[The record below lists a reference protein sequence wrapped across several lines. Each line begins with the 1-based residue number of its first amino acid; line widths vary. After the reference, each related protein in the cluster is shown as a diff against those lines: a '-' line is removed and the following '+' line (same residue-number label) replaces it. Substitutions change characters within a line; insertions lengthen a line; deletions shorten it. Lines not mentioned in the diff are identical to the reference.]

1 MFLKCLVLGSFVCG
15 GVVAACSSSSVPV
28 ATVPPGSDAAAFLD
42 ANVQVDAGNADAS
55 VREDA
60 ALNVQIESEPNNGAT
75 VTEFNAMTL
84 PGTMRGVIDPANDT
98 DIFAVDLTPGQFW
111 EWTAAPSSDLA
122 PLVTLFD
129 TNMNSLN
136 PTSIGYAAAGAP
148 ASLQHF
154 VLRPGKF
161 VVAMRDA
168 RNRAPS
174 QNKGGPGFGYAL
186 TAKRIASLP
195 AIPVTFPSIKQGKLA
210 SVGAVDLYS
219 FSGTMGKGFDIIVRA
234 LRKSPPSTLD
244 SRLSLYD
251 VTGNRA
257 IITNDNVSTTITDSQ
272 VGGAAALT
280 GDIIVIVDNEGVNT
294 TDLSYEIEFKLR

>member
-1 MFLKCLVLGSFVCG
+1 MFLKCLVPGSFLSVSLL
-15 GVVAACSSSSVPV
+15 AACSSSAPALPVPS
-28 ATVPPGSDAAAFLD
+28 GNDAAASFD
-42 ANVQVDAGNADAS
+42 ANVQTDAGSVDAS

-60 ALNVQIESEPNNGAT
+60 AVNVQMESEPNNGAT
-75 VTEFNAMTL
+75 TTELNAMTL
-84 PGTMRGVIDPANDT
+84 PGTMRGAIDPANDT
-98 DIFAVDLTPGQFW
+98 DIFGIDVAPGQFW
-111 EWTAAPSSDLA
+111 EWTAAPSADLA

-129 TNMNSLN
+129 TSTNSLN

-148 ASLQHF
+148 ATVQHF

-161 VVAMRDA
+161 VAAMRDA

-174 QNKGGPGFGYAL
+174 QNKGGPSFGYAL
-186 TAKRIASLP
+186 TAKRVASLP

-219 FSGTMGKGFDIIVRA
+219 FSGTMGKGFDVIVRA

-251 VTGNRA
+251 VTANRA
-257 IITNDNVSTTITDSQ
+257 IITNDNVSATITDSQ
-272 VGGAAALT
+272 VGGANALT
-280 GDIIVIVDNEGVNT
+280 GDIIVIVDNEGINAA
-294 TDLSYEIEFKLR
+294 DLSYEVEFKLR